1 MKKLLFIAAALA
13 LLTACQTKDNISE
26 EEKKEDGGQLKEM
39 SFTATL
45 SPLLKTSISSDESLL
60 WARNDRVSVFDGEGN
75 RAFRARNSAAETTL
89 TGEAAEADVYYAVYP
104 YDEAAQLSGKK
115 VGSKVDN
122 LQNAISSDATG
133 FAGLAAAKSSSTALS
148 FKLLSGVLKFTIAS
162 EGITDLEI
170 RAEKDIAGSVEIDFS
185 AAEPSLSVIGGEK
198 AIRVRPAEG
207 AFKKDA
213 TYYVSALPVPSGK
226 FTLIAYKGSDQFPLE
241 VSGKAVVAS
250 TITDLGSIEV
260 ASGTDIP
267 DIAGKWMLI
276 KYGSRA
282 VEDVDGTYVWWS
294 DEHEASLG
302 TSADNTITFKTD
314 GTLELGLGTDGKAL
328 SVDEE
333 SDFTPALSN
342 PKWTYSKEGGEG
354 YIQFSGGAFPLIV
367 ANADGVN
374 AKYHVVYANS
384 GEIRLEIKRV
394 NGDGEGW
401 FQIVLRPSGVKTFT
415 HKFALGDFGIDSTD
429 ANEGWYTL
437 NEGEKFGKSTFDGF
451 EWTLAVETTD
461 IYYVYQNCI
470 RIGVGAWH
478 ANADTI
484 TPDRVTFSSSSFS
497 GSIKKVSI
505 SVSHNNSST
514 DNAPEVEVMATVGGL
529 PFGSR
534 YNVTHNADGPI
545 PYVFSSAVEASGAID
560 IDIVRKKGNYGLYI
574 SEIEVVYSE

>member
-1 MKKLLFIAAALA
+1 MKKLLFIAALA
-13 LLTACQTKDNISE
+13 LLAACQPKDKLNP
-26 EEKKEDGGQLKEM
+26 EDEGGGSGEQLKEL

-45 SPLLKTSISSDESLL
+45 SNLSKTSISSDENLL
-60 WARNDRVSVFDGEGN
+60 WARNDRVSVFDGKDN
-75 RAFRARNSAAETTL
+75 RAFRARNSAPETTL

-104 YDEAAQLSGKK
+104 YDASATLSGKK
-115 VGSKVDN
+115 VSAKVDN
-122 LQNAISSDATG
+122 LQNAISADATG
-133 FAGLAAAKSSSTALS
+133 FTGLAAARSSSTSLA
-148 FKLLSGVLKFTIAS
+148 FKLLTGVLKFKIAS

-170 RAEKDIAGSVEIDFS
+170 RSEKDIAGSVEIDFS
-185 AAEPSLSVIGGEK
+185 AADPSLSVVSGEK
-198 AIRVRPAEG
+198 AIRVRPADG

-213 TYYVSALPVPSGK
+213 TYYVSALPVPAGK
-226 FTLIAYKGSDQFPLE
+226 FTLIAYKGSDQFPVE
-241 VSGKAVVAS
+241 ISGKDVAAS
-250 TITDLGSIEV
+250 AITDLGSVEV
-260 ASGTDIP
+260 ASGDDTP
-267 DIAGKWMLI
+267 DISGKWMLI

-302 TSADNTITFKTD
+302 ASEDNTITFKSD
-314 GTLELGLGTDGKAL
+314 GSLELNLGADGKAYN
-328 SVDEE
+328 VDEE
-333 SDFTPALSN
+333 SDFTPALSS
-342 PKWTYSKEGGEG
+342 PAWTYSKEGGEG

-401 FQIVLRPSGVKTFT
+401 FQIVLRPSGVKTFK
-415 HKFALGDFGIDSTD
+415 HKFVVGDFGIDGTD

-437 NEGEKFGKSTFDGF
+437 NQGEKFGKSTFDGF
-451 EWTLAVETTD
+451 EWTLAVDTED

-478 ANADTI
+478 ASADTI
-484 TPDRVTFSSSSFS
+484 TPDRVTFSSSSFH
-497 GSIKKVSI
+497 GTIKKVSI
-505 SVSHNNSST
+505 SVSHNNNST
-514 DNAPEVEVMATVGGL
+514 DNAPEIEVMATVGGL

-534 YNVTHNADGPI
+534 YNVTHNPDGPV
-545 PYVFSSAVEASGAID
+545 PYVFSSAVEASGKID

-574 SEIEVVYSE
+574 SEIEVVYAE